1 MMLPWLLLGCA
12 GPLTSP
18 SPCSDWSAP
27 IPHAQIASSALS
39 EASGLAASKRND
51 DVLWAHNDG
60 DDGELFALHTDGS
73 LRARMTLD
81 GVEVEDWEDIAT
93 GIGPDGRAWLF
104 VGDIGDNDGTRSFIS
119 VWRVPEPEDVDTDQV
134 LYDAQR
140 FDFAYPDGP
149 EDAEALLY
157 DPVTEHVLVVTKH
170 NDHAE
175 LYTAAFDLTDEPN
188 TLQPTGELDF
198 GDPAFGDE
206 SAVTAADAT
215 ADGSLVALRTES
227 KILLY
232 RPTESDSLAATLL
245 ESPCIALA
253 ADGEVFG
260 EGLAIAETSTESAIY
275 TIGEGTFPW
284 LYREVLP

>member
-1 MMLPWLLLGCA
+1 
-12 GPLTSP
+12 
-18 SPCSDWSAP
+18 
-27 IPHAQIASSALS
+27 
-39 EASGLAASKRND
+39 
-51 DVLWAHNDG
+51 
-60 DDGELFALHTDGS
+60 
-73 LRARMTLD
+73 MTLD

-104 VGDIGDNDGTRSFIS
+104 IGDIGDNDGTRSFIS

-140 FDFAYPDGP
+140 FDFTYPDGP

-170 NDHAE
+170 NDHAG

-188 TLQPTGELDF
+188 TLQPTGELNF
-198 GDPAFGDE
+198 SDPAFGDE

-215 ADGSLVALRTES
+215 ADGSLVVLRTES

-232 RPTESDSLAATLL
+232 RPTETDSLAAALL
-245 ESPCIALA
+245 ETPCVAQA
-253 ADGEVFG
+253 ADGEIFG
-260 EGLAIAETSTESAIY
+260 EGLAIAETESGPAIY